1 MRRKKIKGKQSKL
14 VTVPVKAR
22 SSKTH
27 PEVHLAYITDKEQD
41 LLIKKDLYNSLKGK
55 PNRGPGGLPSLEGDF
70 GSPTGQAYADPKS
83 SYSPAGPDVSSHKAS
98 GEGGQKYTKT
108 VSTGDGSKP
117 VKAASTLFSLAK
129 KSVPATWLYEGAKK
143 IGNIFQKK
151 AKRPTVVDTAAME
164 DAPFNQQK
172 KMYDWGPQNGGGGNV
187 TTVTQ
192 SLVTAPTA
200 DKAAG
205 FGHQWDFKAYGAN
218 TNVAANPYDYSK
230 APYAKK
236 GKLVRKYATGQE
248 IKNFSKGK
256 RFGPPPLKG
265 PDPQGLQVILENSDY
280 FKKLIG

>member
-1 MRRKKIKGKQSKL
+1 MKQSKL
-14 VTVPVKAR
+14 ITVPIKAR

-41 LLIKKDLYNSLKGK
+41 LLIKKDLYGSLKGK

-83 SYSPAGPDVSSHKAS
+83 SYSPAGPDVSARQAT

-108 VSTGDGSKP
+108 KGTVSTGDGVK
-117 VKAASTLFSLAK
+117 KAATVAGFIKNPLVAAASWG
-129 KSVPATWLYEGAKK
+129 VKK
-143 IGNIFQKK
+143 IGNIFQQK

-164 DAPFNQQK
+164 DAYVKRAPV
-172 KMYDWGPQNGGGGNV
+172 PVGGGPGDRDGLQN
-187 TTVTQ
+187 TVATR
-192 SLVTAPTA
+192 SLVTVPTA
-200 DKAAG
+200 DKAGG
-205 FGHQWDFKAYGAN
+205 FGHQWNFQAYPGTPGTTYNPKA
-218 TNVAANPYDYSK
+218 
-230 APYAKK
+230 YAKK
-236 GKLVRKYATGQE
+236 GKMIRKYATGQE

>member
-1 MRRKKIKGKQSKL
+1 MKQSKL
-14 VTVPVKAR
+14 VTVPIKAK

-41 LLIKKDLYNSLKGK
+41 LLIKKDLYGSLKGK

-83 SYSPAGPDVSSHKAS
+83 SYSPAGPDVSARQAT

-108 VSTGDGSKP
+108 KGTVSTGDGVK
-117 VKAASTLFSLAK
+117 KAATVAGFIKNPLVAGL
-129 KSVPATWLYEGAKK
+129 TWTAKK
-143 IGNIFQKK
+143 IFSRKPKG
-151 AKRPTVVDTAAME
+151 PTRTEETAAME
-164 DAPFNQQK
+164 DAYVKRKPV
-172 KMYDWGPQNGGGGNV
+172 PVGGGPGDRDQN
-187 TTVTQ
+187 TIATQ
-192 SLVTAPTA
+192 SIVSLPTA
-200 DKAAG
+200 DKAGG
-205 FGHQWDFKAYGAN
+205 FGHQWNFQAYGNQTQA
-218 TNVAANPYDYSK
+218 AANPYDYK
-230 APYAKK
+230 QAPYAKK

-265 PDPQGLQVILENSDY
+265 PDPQGLQTILENSDY